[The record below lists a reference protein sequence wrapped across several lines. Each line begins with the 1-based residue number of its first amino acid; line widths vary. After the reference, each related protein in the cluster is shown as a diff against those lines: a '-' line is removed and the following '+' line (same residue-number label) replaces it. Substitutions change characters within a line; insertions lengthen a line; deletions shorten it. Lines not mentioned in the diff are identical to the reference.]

1 MSEIRVTSVVGENGG
16 DRVGLTT
23 GLTVGPLTGTTG
35 IGATITHQGHAQ
47 FAGVCTATSF
57 SGSGANL
64 TGISAGKILQVQST
78 TRTDTFSESL
88 GIGALSAD
96 ALTVNITPSNASNKI
111 FLIAHVSMGLN
122 NDNEVNW
129 VFYKAGSLLTGAAGT
144 AASNRKPRTTV
155 GDVRWTGTHH
165 TFGGQYLDTAGGTSQ
180 ITYAVKLGH
189 SANGTKTVYLNRSHT
204 DDNYAYDVRTQS
216 TLTAMEVEA

>member
-1 MSEIRVTSVVGENGG
+1 MPVSINGNTGVITGVAVGGLPDGIVDADTLASNAVT
-16 DRVGLTT
+16 
-23 GLTVGPLTGTTG
+23 
-35 IGATITHQGHAQ
+35 
-47 FAGVCTATSF
+47 
-57 SGSGANL
+57 
-64 TGISAGKILQVQST
+64 AGKLASGVGGKLLQVQST

-88 GIGALSAD
+88 GVGALSAD

-122 NDNEVNW
+122 NDNEVSW

-144 AASNRKPRTTV
+144 ADGNRKPRTTV
-155 GDVRWTGTHH
+155 GDVRWSGTHH

-180 ITYAVKLGH
+180 ITYSVKLGH

-216 TLTAMEVEA
+216 TLTVMEVSV